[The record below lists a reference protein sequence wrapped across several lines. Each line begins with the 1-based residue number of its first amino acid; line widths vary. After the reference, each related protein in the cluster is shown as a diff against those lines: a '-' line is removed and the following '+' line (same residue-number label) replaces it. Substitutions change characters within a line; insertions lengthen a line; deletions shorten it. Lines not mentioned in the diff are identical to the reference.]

1 MEDAATAEISRTQ
14 LWQWVHHPK
23 GILTD
28 GRKITIELFRD
39 LMQEE
44 MQNICKLVGDECF
57 GDGKY
62 NLAAQL
68 FDQIIS
74 NDELDEFLTLR
85 AYEHLE

>member
-1 MEDAATAEISRTQ
+1 
-14 LWQWVHHPK
+14 
-23 GILTD
+23 
-28 GRKITIELFRD
+28 
-39 LMQEE
+39 MQK
-44 MQNICKLVGDECF
+44 ICKLVGDECF

-85 AYEHLE
+85 AYAHLD